1 MALSVIQ
8 TPLLNTPKADYT
20 MPVSVQSFWVIACG
34 NSETQDNGGTITRP
48 LTHIT
53 DTDKKL
59 VTIPYGTSIA
69 VCHRYTDGA
78 TVSTAPVI
86 NVFGRTVIQGTED
99 SDVVPTTGDE
109 TDFGPVGEFM
119 RLVNKA
125 GDVDIT
131 LSDSATDL
139 DDGTFEYTTV
149 DPDAHVIDTMGCNQ
163 IIVGIKTAAAYGT
176 GSDVGDILVKAI

>member
-8 TPLLNTPKADYT
+8 TPLLNKAKADYT

-34 NSETQDNGGTITRP
+34 NSETQDSGGTINRP

-53 DTDKKL
+53 DTEKKL

-78 TVSTAPVI
+78 TVSTDPVI
-86 NVFGRTVIQGTED
+86 NVFGRTVIQGSED
-99 SDVVPTTGDE
+99 SDVVPTTANE

-125 GDVDIT
+125 GSVDIT
-131 LSDSATDL
+131 LADSGTDL
-139 DDGTFEYTTV
+139 TDGTFEYTTV

-163 IIVGIKTAAAYGT
+163 ILIGIKTAAAYGA
-176 GSDVGDILVKAI
+176 SANVGDILVRVI

>member
-1 MALSVIQ
+1 MTLSVTR
-8 TPLLNTPKADYT
+8 TPLLNTARADYT

-34 NSETQDNGGTITRP
+34 NSETQDNSGTITRP

-53 DTDKKL
+53 DTEKKL

-78 TVSTAPVI
+78 TVSTSPVI
-86 NVFGRTVIQGTED
+86 NVFGRTVISGAED
-99 SDVVPTTGDE
+99 SDVVPTPADE

-125 GDVDIT
+125 GNVDIT

-163 IIVGIKTAAAYGT
+163 IIIAIKTAAAYGV
-176 GSDVGDILVKAI
+176 GGNVGDIILKAI

>member
-1 MALSVIQ
+1 MTALSVIQ

-34 NSETQDNGGTITRP
+34 NSETQDNSGTITRP

-53 DTDKKL
+53 DTEKQL
-59 VTIPYGTSIA
+59 VTIPYGTNIA

-86 NVFGRTVIQGTED
+86 NVFARTVVGGTED
-99 SDVVPTTGDE
+99 STVVPTPRE

-119 RLVNKA
+119 RLVSKA
-125 GDVDIT
+125 GNEDIT
-131 LSDSATDL
+131 LSDSSTDL
-139 DDGTFEYTTV
+139 TDGAFEYTTV
-149 DPDAHVIDTMGCNQ
+149 DPDNHVIDTMGCNQ
-163 IIVGIKTAAAYGT
+163 IIIGIKTAAAFGAAEN
-176 GSDVGDILVKAI
+176 VGDILVKVI